1 MKKMMSIIILTLIV
15 VAISG
20 CDTDREPQ
28 RLTEF
33 GLVIHGGAGA
43 ISRDAL
49 TPEQD
54 TAYREALAAVLKTG
68 YEILMS
74 GGSSMDAVE
83 AAIRIMED
91 DSLFN
96 AGRGA
101 VFTSEGTNELDA
113 SIMDGKTLNAG
124 AVAGVKRIKNPITLA
139 RLVME
144 ESRHVLM
151 AREGAEAFGLH
162 YGIETVPEEYF
173 FTQRRWRALQRA
185 REREAVDDSRGTVGA
200 VALDK
205 EGNLAAGTS
214 TGGMNNK
221 RFGRIGDVPV
231 IGAGTYANN
240 KTCAVS
246 ATGHGEY
253 FIRSVVSHDIS
264 ALMEYKGMSLK
275 EAAEHVVTEK
285 LPDLGGYGGIIAIDK
300 SGNIVMPFTTS
311 GMHRGYVLDD
321 GEIVVKLYG
330 DE

>member
-1 MKKMMSIIILTLIV
+1 MKRLMFGLVMYTLCLRKYFVSSNRRNIMKKMCIMILTLAV
-15 VAISG
+15 VLISG

-33 GLVIHGGAGA
+33 GLAIHGGAGA

-54 TAYREALAAVLKTG
+54 TAYREALATALQAG
-68 YEILMS
+68 YEILMN

-144 ESRHVLM
+144 ESRHVMM
-151 AREGAEAFGLH
+151 AREGAEAFGLQ
-162 YGIETVPEEYF
+162 YGIETVPEE
-173 FTQRRWRALQRA
+173 
-185 REREAVDDSRGTVGA
+185 
-200 VALDK
+200 
-205 EGNLAAGTS
+205 N
-214 TGGMNNK
+214 
-221 RFGRIGDVPV
+221 
-231 IGAGTYANN
+231 
-240 KTCAVS
+240 
-246 ATGHGEY
+246 
-253 FIRSVVSHDIS
+253 
-264 ALMEYKGMSLK
+264 
-275 EAAEHVVTEK
+275 
-285 LPDLGGYGGIIAIDK
+285 
-300 SGNIVMPFTTS
+300 
-311 GMHRGYVLDD
+311 
-321 GEIVVKLYG
+321 
-330 DE
+330 